1 MTRTKNQ
8 KKKNGRPANALPA
21 KGLTKVQ
28 KLAKAIR
35 DARGEKP
42 VPDLAKAARISA
54 PRWYAFE
61 RGEVSEQPPIATL
74 WAIEKSL
81 KLAKNALASIIYSEL
96 KA

>member
-1 MTRTKNQ
+1 MTRTKK
-8 KKKNGRPANALPA
+8 KKKNGRPANELPA
-21 KGLTKVQ
+21 KGLSPTQ

-35 DARGEKP
+35 EARGEKP
-42 VPDLAKAARISA
+42 VPALAKAAGISA

-74 WAIEKSL
+74 WAIEKAL
-81 KLAKNALASIIYSEL
+81 KVAKDSLASIVYREL